1 MSSPIGDPER
11 GLVASIR
18 DILKI
23 GPPSSSKF
31 CISIV
36 PGKLRR
42 INKEAYTPQ
51 LVSIGPF
58 HHKNENL
65 RKMETLKRQFLRS
78 FVDRKP
84 GIDVQE
90 YVEAMKK
97 REEETRQCYA
107 EDTSSINSNEFITM
121 MLVDGCFI
129 LEFLLRNP
137 RPLEQSNLDDPVFS
151 NIWLSSAI
159 KCDLILLENQ
169 LPFFVLVDL
178 YNLNQG
184 KGLNSLFETVRYP
197 FSHMMP
203 KEEDVS
209 SENSKCSKVKQ
220 VLLGSVRDCCSSSSS
235 SCCALPRENGGT
247 VAVPTVKMPQV
258 KHLLDFVRHCY
269 IPSSAKISLVNGEL
283 KLPHNVT
290 QLHEA
295 GVKFEVG
302 RGKCLLDLSFKNG
315 VLAIPC
321 INIEDWTESLFRN
334 MIAFEQLHCSLPNPK
349 FITDYATLLDGIIAS
364 SKDVILL
371 REHGIIKSLVGDHEQ
386 GYLAYME
393 GKAETYLF
401 QHAMDGNFIYCC
413 NSAACSHIITDHIH
427 YQILY
432 FKVRSVALMDCSS
445 IHHWVFSFG
454 AGTIRFMGCG
464 RW

>member
-302 RGKCLLDLSFKNG
+302 R
-315 VLAIPC
+315 
-321 INIEDWTESLFRN
+321 
-334 MIAFEQLHCSLPNPK
+334 
-349 FITDYATLLDGIIAS
+349 DYATLLDGIIAS